1 MECLENFQGILFDY
15 KINVFPDHTNLV
27 YAETQSKYK
36 RVMCWRLI
44 LEGFG
49 PNTQN
54 IARVDNIV
62 ANTLSRTP
70 YTKFNQ
76 DGHITSKTVS
86 QVNKLFATR
95 SEQNPDDVSPVYL
108 IIVQRKHKKNNK

>member
-1 MECLENFQGILFDY
+1 
-15 KINVFPDHTNLV
+15 
-27 YAETQSKYK
+27 
-36 RVMCWRLI
+36 MCWRLI

-76 DGHITSKTVS
+76 DGPITSKTAS
-86 QVNKLFATR
+86 QVNKLFTTI
-95 SEQNPDDVSPVYL
+95 SEQKPDDVPPVDL
-108 IIVQRKHKKNNK
+108 IIVQREHKKTNK